1 MVAPTSQSTE
11 NETPPPVTIDKHP
24 RASLSECGLARDG
37 ELGPLDVAIAI
48 DASRSTVD
56 PSGSDVDADGDIGK
70 FFFGRFKAGSTD
82 PEDSWLYAEVRA
94 VRAVVN
100 ELAGGDVRFSIVAF
114 SGIPPHATKPTK
126 TEHAVIEAPLTGNSA
141 DLEAAL
147 GRVIDAGSQGHT
159 RFSAGMNLANQTL
172 TEGSAPRK
180 KRRIVLFISESPN
193 PSIPNTA
200 SSSASG
206 ASGTFD
212 PAMKD
217 AALAA
222 VDAHIVYHTFGL
234 GGAADAPDPHA
245 LGRIGKATGGRF
257 HPVPDALLLHCKMAH
272 ALLPPL
278 RMIKR
283 LQMKPAGS
291 EP

>member
-1 MVAPTSQSTE
+1 MVTPTSQSTE
-11 NETPPPVTIDKHP
+11 SEAPPPVTIVKHP
-24 RASLSECGLARDG
+24 RASLSECGLSPDG

-70 FFFGRFKAGSTD
+70 FFFGHFKAGSTD

-94 VRAVVN
+94 ARAVVD

-114 SGIPPHATKPTK
+114 SGITPHATKPTK

-147 GRVIDAGSQGHT
+147 GRVLDAGSQGHT

-180 KRRIVLFISESPN
+180 KRRIVLFISESPD
-193 PSIPNTA
+193 PSIPKTA
-200 SSSASG
+200 SSSVSG

-257 HPVPDALLLHCKMAH
+257 HPVPDALSLHCKMAQ
-272 ALLPPL
+272 ALQGTGWALP
-278 RMIKR
+278 
-283 LQMKPAGS
+283 
-291 EP
+291 